1 MLLKARFGYRR
12 VYRPQI
18 GLMLVSARVSSEE
31 EGLIMR
37 YLTIASVVFLVFLTI
52 FLQVSPALAKEAFKD
67 EAGEVLYTVDDD
79 GLVSMFEN
87 SPGTDV
93 TLTVTRGT
101 KEQMQPQI
109 TEISPDSIP
118 AGSYTVL
125 KLMGKNLVGAKVKLS
140 VPALEVG
147 AYSGK
152 PKRLDIPVNVP
163 LTVTPGDVT
172 VEITTP
178 IGSTR
183 AKFKVTEVQLGGSG
197 PPPTR
202 GDTITHP
209 GFGYGADEG
218 SGQIPIA
225 APSSCPPGMVAVG
238 GEMGGFCIEIDHTFK
253 GDFRVAD
260 QQCALSGKRL
270 CMLSEWQKACE
281 LTAAGKVP
289 LKNMKG
295 DWEWTAGFDV
305 LQDDTQQDTRY
316 FVLGKSDCETK
327 RGTMRLN
334 AEKFVG
340 RCCKGGAQ

>member
-1 MLLKARFGYRR
+1 
-12 VYRPQI
+12 
-18 GLMLVSARVSSEE
+18 
-31 EGLIMR
+31 MR
-37 YLTIASVVFLVFLTI
+37 YSKISFLFLVFLTI
-52 FLQVSPALAKEAFKD
+52 SLPISAALAKETFKD

-93 TLTVTRGT
+93 TLSVVRGT
-101 KEQMQPQI
+101 REQMQPQI

-118 AGSYTVL
+118 AGSYNILRLT
-125 KLMGKNLVGAKVKLS
+125 GKNLVGAKVKLS

-147 AYSGK
+147 SYSGK
-152 PKRLDIPVNVP
+152 PKRLDVPVNVP
-163 LTVTPGDVT
+163 LTVAPGDVT

-178 IGSTR
+178 IGSTKT
-183 AKFKVTEVQLGGSG
+183 KFKVTEVQLGGSG

-202 GDTITHP
+202 GDSITHP
-209 GFGYGADEG
+209 GSGYGADEG
-218 SGQIPIA
+218 IGQIPIA
-225 APSSCPPGMVAVG
+225 APSSCPQGMIAVG
-238 GEMGGFCIEIDHTFK
+238 GEMGGFCIEIDRTFK
-253 GDFRVAD
+253 GDFSVAD

-281 LTAAGKVP
+281 VAAAGKVP

-295 DWEWTAGFDV
+295 EWEWTAGFDI

-316 FVLGKSDCETK
+316 YVMGKTDCETK
-327 RGTMRLN
+327 RGSMRIN